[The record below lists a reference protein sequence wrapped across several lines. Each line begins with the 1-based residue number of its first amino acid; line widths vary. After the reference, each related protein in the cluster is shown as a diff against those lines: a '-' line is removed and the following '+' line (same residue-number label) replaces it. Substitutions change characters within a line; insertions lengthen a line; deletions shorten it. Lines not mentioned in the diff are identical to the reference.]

1 MPQETN
7 LNVAPY
13 FDDFD
18 PQSNYYKVLFKP
30 GFPVQA
36 RELTGLQSILQNQV
50 EQMGNH
56 FFKEGAKVIP
66 GDTTYI
72 RDYYGIQIEPEF
84 LGIPVGIYLDQIL
97 GTVITGATS
106 GVTAKVVKYIT
117 NEESERGVYTL
128 YLSYENSATSDEEVS
143 TFLSGEILLTS
154 KNITY
159 ASTFISASEGFA
171 TTIPQNAPI
180 VGSSFNISEGVY
192 FLRGYFVNVN
202 AETLILD
209 QYSNTP
215 SYRVGLNVVEEIISS
230 DIDESLA
237 DNAQGFNNYT
247 APGADRLKIDTSLAK
262 KSLDNFED
270 ANFVQLSEIK
280 DGILRVINKNTDY
293 NFIGDEF
300 ARRTFDE
307 SGDYY
312 VRAFRTSVK
321 NSLND
326 NEGNRGLFQEDQ
338 STDDGTIPTED
349 LGIYK
354 VSSGKAY
361 VKGYEVE
368 TLAPVLV
375 DFPKP
380 RSVKSVENQAINF
393 GFGPTLTVNRVY
405 GSASIGINTDGTLSL
420 RSERV
425 GSDQLVA
432 AGKEIGIARVYDF
445 ALESGSYDS
454 TIPNINQWDLSLF
467 DVQTYSD
474 ISLNE
479 AVTLTTSTHIKGES
493 SGATGFL
500 KYDVSAGTAI
510 TAYNVNGNFH
520 KGERLIF
527 NGVLDDARFVT
538 SDINYSLADVKSVHG
553 IVGAANT
560 FSGDLIQKSIRD
572 FGSANVAAA
581 SGSQSKVSIPADAGF
596 TFVGIVTVGN
606 IVSYSR
612 NSLDIQSF
620 GRVVGVA
627 ATNFDI
633 EAVETVN
640 GVCNGALPTSSET
653 VQNLK
658 LVSTKASGGSGSG
671 NLANNEALFSIFP
684 KQNIESVSLIDS
696 DITIRRQY
704 TTNISNNSTAS
715 ITAGANEVFLPFDE
729 ERYTLIRSD
738 GATEVLTEDKFS
750 LTNGSTTLT
759 INGLG
764 SNDSG
769 SRLITTLRKSDLK
782 SKVKTKSISKDLV
795 INKSRETASGIGST
809 TLDDGLEYGNY
820 PYGTRVQD
828 EVISLNVPD
837 VYKIYGIFES
847 EDSNNPVCPSMTLGQ
862 LDGESSN
869 TNDLI
874 VGETLLGQTSG
885 AKAILLS
892 KLDDTQIAFTYLNG
906 STFANNEI
914 IKFETSNVNGV
925 SSGVQVGSK
934 EITNDFKF
942 DNGQRQAIYDYSRIV
957 RKTDVPTPSRSIR
970 VYFASAGYQN
980 SDDGD
985 ITTISSYEGFNYAKD
1000 IGVVGDSRVS
1010 DIIDAR
1016 PRVTEYSI
1024 AEGAN
1029 SPFEFSGRS
1038 FADGQNGRTHSSS
1051 HIIASDESLTL
1062 DYTYYLGRIDRLYID
1077 TQGKLGYITGTAAD
1091 NPKAP
1096 DSLSNCMSIATVYL
1110 PPFLYNV
1117 SDAKVTFIDHKRY
1130 QMSDIAKLDQRI
1142 SNLEYYT
1149 SLSLIE
1155 TQTLNMFVSDANGL
1169 NRFKSGIFVDNFST
1183 LTPQDT
1189 SVGIRNSVDRKKGI
1203 LRPSHYTTALNLQLG
1218 TNAISGVG
1226 TTSNTNQDIEFADP
1240 VGVNVRRT
1248 GQVVTLDYED
1258 VEWLN
1263 QPYATRV
1270 ENVTPYLVQFYQGN
1284 IELTPNADVWIDT
1297 TLLEVNSV
1305 QMEGSFQGIA
1315 EALGAE
1321 ITTNA
1326 DGQSVGVT
1334 PIIWNSWETT
1344 GVNLDISLS
1353 NDVNQNT
1360 TTSSNTVSGSGS
1372 GGSGGASA
1380 SVDVSVTQQ
1389 TTTTTTTNNISAT
1402 TSIGLD
1408 QQRSGQQFTVNESID
1423 TESLG
1428 TNVINTEI
1436 INFMRSRN
1444 ITFDGKAFKPFT
1456 RLYSFF
1462 DSVDVN
1468 RFCTPKLIEIEMIHG
1483 TFTVGES
1490 VAGTMLN
1497 GGAVPLN
1504 AATVPAIT
1512 FRVANSNHKFGPFN
1526 NPTDT
1531 YTSNPYN
1538 RDVTIPANYSESS
1551 STINIDLFSLQSQDT
1566 PQFNGFIETDM
1577 ILTGQ
1582 SSGAQA
1588 RVVNRRLL
1596 TDNVGTI
1603 LGTYCVPP
1611 TGNPANPTF
1620 ETGTNTLRL
1629 TSDSINTTI
1638 EGIVTTAG
1646 EALFYSQGTLQTT
1659 QETTLSLRN
1668 ASVNTQDFTQTRIIG
1683 DTATSNTIQV
1693 ISTDTNTTVTG
1704 VDADVSIDVPQP
1716 RGGGGGGRRR
1726 GGGGE
1731 RRERRERREGEREAI
1746 RFPRI
1751 DIPEQRDPL
1760 AQTFIVDD
1768 ESGIYITKV
1777 DFFFRTKGEN
1787 APVTFELRETNLG
1800 TPSSRILPFSQLN
1813 LDPDQVNLSD
1823 DGTVPTTFTLP
1834 APVYLEGG
1842 KEYAMV
1848 LKSQSTDY
1856 NVYISRLGEADI
1868 TSLGGNESDQVIVTE
1883 QPLLGS
1889 LFKSQNASVWTPS
1902 QYEDLKFR
1910 MYRADFAATG
1920 TVNFFNPVLPE
1931 SLGVIDPN
1939 GLTLE
1944 PRQIRVGLGT
1954 TVNDASVPER
1964 LTLGNT
1970 VKQLSIGAKGTLVAL
1985 AGSATGDLSLTNVGA
2000 GYTPSSGPGFTYTGV
2015 ALTAITGKGI
2025 NATADITINSGVAV
2039 GATIRAGGTGY
2050 VVGDVLT
2057 PVSIGSLDLG
2067 SNIQLSVQEILG
2079 NNTLV
2084 LENVQGNFS
2093 TSSAYPL
2100 YYENN
2105 VGFTTELNGVGGNV
2119 VPTSPINVTHQGDY
2133 IRVFK
2138 RNHGLYSNV
2147 NRTTISDVRS
2157 DVIPNTIALEYT
2169 FDTTSFIT
2177 LETVAT
2183 EFNTFE
2189 NLGVGGT
2196 NPGYV
2201 KIGDEII
2208 GYTGVNGR
2216 TLTGVTRGVD
2226 NTTIATH
2233 ASGELIYK
2241 YELNGVSLRRINREH
2256 QLIQVN
2262 SSDLEEPPIGLDYFY
2277 VKLLMNA
2284 NGTNRAPS
2292 NSAGFPPLYFNERKV
2307 AGGPDAKTTY
2317 NLPFHLITPRVTNIT
2332 PLGTA
2337 LIPQA
2342 RTVTAS
2348 SVSGNQENMLD
2359 QGYQRVNLA
2368 TENYFDSLRMVA
2380 SARNE
2385 ELLLDSDLFPG
2396 DRSFSMLFNLVSLDS
2411 RLSPAIDL
2419 DSASV
2424 LFTSNRVNQP
2434 ITNYADDFRVSTTTD
2449 DPNRFFYVSK
2459 NVVLENPATSIEV
2472 LLDGY
2477 CTTRNDIRVFYS
2489 VDQDS
2494 PASETV
2500 FIPFP
2505 GYANIGPSGAILERG
2520 NSNGTSDTL
2529 VPKRDSYEV
2538 NPSVN
2543 LFKEYQYTVEDLVPF
2558 KSFRIKIIG
2567 TSTDQ
2572 AVAPMI
2578 RNLRAI
2584 ALA

>member
-66 GDTTYI
+66 GDLTYI
-72 RDYYGIQIEPEF
+72 KDYYGIQIEPEF

-97 GTVITGATS
+97 GTTITGATS

-128 YLSYENSATSDEEVS
+128 YLNYENSATSDEEVS

-159 ASTFISASEGFA
+159 ASTFISAGEGFA
-171 TTIPQNAPI
+171 TTIPSNAPI
-180 VGSSFNISEGVY
+180 VGSSFNISDGVY
-192 FLRGYFVNVN
+192 FLRGHFVNVS

-215 SYRVGLNVVEEIISS
+215 SYRVGLDVIEEIVSS
-230 DIDESLA
+230 DIDPNLA

-247 APGADRLKIDTSLAK
+247 APGADRLKIGTYLAK
-262 KSLDNFED
+262 KALDNFED
-270 ANFVQLSEIK
+270 ANFVQLSEVK
-280 DGILRVINKNTDY
+280 DGVLRLVNTNTDY

-307 SGDYY
+307 SGHYY
-312 VRAFRTSVK
+312 VKAFRTSVR

-326 NEGNRGLFQEDQ
+326 NEGNRGIFEEGQT
-338 STDDGTIPTED
+338 TDYGQTPSDNI
-349 LGIYK
+349 GIYK
-354 VSSGKAY
+354 INPGKAY

-368 TLAPVLV
+368 TLAPTLI
-375 DFPKP
+375 DFFKP
-380 RSVKSVENQAINF
+380 RTKKTNKNQAVNF
-393 GFGPTLTVNRVY
+393 GFGPTLTLNRVY
-405 GSASIGINTDGTLSL
+405 GSASIGINTDGSLSL

-425 GSDQLVA
+425 GSDQLAA
-432 AGKEIGIARVYDF
+432 AGKEIGVARVYDF

-454 TIPNINQWDLSLF
+454 SIPNINQWDLSLF

-474 ISLNE
+474 ISVNE

-500 KYDVSAGTAI
+500 KYNVSAGTAL
-510 TAYNVNGNFH
+510 TAYGVNGNFH
-520 KGERLIF
+520 RGERLLF

-538 SDINYSLADVKSVHG
+538 DDTNYSLSDVKSVHG
-553 IVGAANT
+553 IVGTANT
-560 FSGDLIQKSIRD
+560 FSGDLVQDSVRN

-606 IVSYSR
+606 LVSYSR
-612 NSLDIQSF
+612 DSLDIQSF
-620 GRVVGVA
+620 GRVVSVA
-627 ATNFDI
+627 TTNFDI
-633 EAVETVN
+633 EAVQTVN

-658 LVSTKASGGSGSG
+658 LISTKASGGPGSG
-671 NLANNEALFSIFP
+671 NIASNEALYSTLP
-684 KQNIESVSLIDS
+684 KLNISDVSLVGS

-704 TTNISNNSTAS
+704 TTNISNNSTAA
-715 ITAGANEVFLPFDE
+715 INAGDNEVFLPFDE

-738 GATEVLTEDKFS
+738 GTTEILTEDKIS

-764 SNDSG
+764 TNDTG
-769 SRLITTLRKSDLK
+769 SRLITTLRKSNLK
-782 SKVKTKSISKDLV
+782 SKVKTRSISKDLV
-795 INKSRETASGIGST
+795 ISKSSATASGIGST
-809 TLDDGLEYGNY
+809 TLDDGLVYGDY

-847 EDSNNPVCPSMTLGQ
+847 EDNSDPVAPNMTLGQ
-862 LDGESSN
+862 LDGETST

-874 VGETLLGQTSG
+874 IGETLIGQTSG
-885 AKAILLS
+885 AKAIFLQ
-892 KLDDTQIAFTYLNG
+892 KLDDTQIVFTSLN
-906 STFANNEI
+906 STNFANNEV
-914 IKFETSNVNGV
+914 IKFKTSNVNGV
-925 SSGVQVGSK
+925 SSGVKAGSK
-934 EITNDFKF
+934 EITADFKF
-942 DNGQRQAIYDYSRIV
+942 DNGQRQSIYDYSRIL
-957 RKTDVPTPSRSIR
+957 RKSEVPVPARKIR
-970 VYFASAGYQN
+970 VYFAAAGYQD

-985 ITTISSYEGFNYAKD
+985 ITTINSYEGFNYAKD
-1000 IGVVGDSRVS
+1000 IGVIGNSRVS

-1016 PRVTEYSI
+1016 PRVVEYSI

-1038 FADGQNGRTHSSS
+1038 FEDGQSGRTHSSS
-1051 HIIASDESLTL
+1051 HILASDESMTL
-1062 DYTYYLGRIDRLYID
+1062 DYSYFLGRIDRLYVD
-1077 TQGKLGYITGTAAD
+1077 TDGRIGVAQGAPDD

-1096 DSLSNCMSIATVYL
+1096 DPISNCMNIATVFL
-1110 PPFLYNV
+1110 PAYLYNT
-1117 SDAKVTFIDHKRY
+1117 SDAQVSFIDHKRY
-1130 QMSDIAKLDQRI
+1130 QMSDIAKLEQRI
-1142 SNLEYYT
+1142 ANLEYYT
-1149 SLSLIE
+1149 SLSLME
-1155 TQTLNMFVSDANGL
+1155 TQTLNLFVSDANGL

-1183 LTPQDT
+1183 LAPQDT
-1189 SVGIRNSVDRKKGI
+1189 AIGIRNSIDRKNGI
-1203 LRPSHYTTALNLQLG
+1203 LRPAHYTTALNLQLA

-1226 TTSNTNQDIEFADP
+1226 TTSNTSQDAEFADP

-1248 GQVVTLDYED
+1248 GQMLTLDYTDE
-1258 VEWLN
+1258 EWLT
-1263 QPYATRV
+1263 QPFATRV
-1270 ENVTPYLVQFYQGN
+1270 ENVTPYLVQFWQGSVEM
-1284 IELTPNADVWIDT
+1284 IPDVDVWIDT
-1297 TLLEVNSV
+1297 NLLEVNSV
-1305 QMEGSFQGIA
+1305 MMEGSFQGIA

-1344 GVNLDISLS
+1344 GVNLDISLD
-1353 NDVNQNT
+1353 NQVNQST
-1360 TTSSNTVSGSGS
+1360 TTSQNTVSSNASTNFGD
-1372 GGSGGASA
+1372 GGSA
-1380 SVDVSVTQQ
+1380 SVGIDIGQT
-1389 TTTTTTTNNISAT
+1389 TTTTTTTNNITAT
-1402 TSIGLD
+1402 SSISLN
-1408 QQRSGQQFTVNESID
+1408 QQQTGVQHTITENID

-1436 INFMRSRN
+1436 TNFMRSRN
-1444 ITFDGKAFKPFT
+1444 INFDGRSFKPFT

-1462 DSVDVN
+1462 DSVDVTK
-1468 RFCTPKLIEIEMIHG
+1468 FCTPKLIEIEMQHG
-1483 TFTVGES
+1483 TFTIGETVVGTMNNGGS
-1490 VAGTMLN
+1490 VANNTDSIPEI
-1497 GGAVPLN
+1497 A
-1504 AATVPAIT
+1504 
-1512 FRVANSNHKFGPFN
+1512 FRVANSNHKFGPFSA
-1526 NPTDT
+1526 PEDIYVT
-1531 YTSNPYN
+1531 NPYN
-1538 RDVTIPANYSESS
+1538 RDLTIPANYSESS
-1551 STINIDLFSLQSQDT
+1551 TILNVDLFSLQSQDS
-1566 PQFNGFIETDM
+1566 PQFYGWIETDM

-1582 SSGAQA
+1582 TSGAQA
-1588 RVVNRRLL
+1588 RVVNRRI
-1596 TDNVGTI
+1596 TSDRVGTI
-1603 LGTYCVPP
+1603 QGSFCVPP
-1611 TGNPANPTF
+1611 SGNSANPTF
-1620 ETGTNTLRL
+1620 ETGTSSFRL
-1629 TSDSINTTI
+1629 TNSSTNSAI
-1638 EGIVTTAG
+1638 EGVTTTAG
-1646 EALFYSQGTLQTT
+1646 ESLFYSQGTLQTT

-1668 ASVNTQDFTQTRIIG
+1668 ASVATQDFTQSQTIG

-1693 ISTDTNTTVTG
+1693 ISTDTNTQITD
-1704 VDADVSIDVPQP
+1704 VDLDIDVEAPDP
-1716 RGGGGGGRRR
+1716 PEPIIIVEPAPAPPAGGGNGGGGG
-1726 GGGGE
+1726 
-1731 RRERRERREGEREAI
+1731 
-1746 RFPRI
+1746 
-1751 DIPEQRDPL
+1751 DPL
-1760 AQTFIVDD
+1760 AQTFVVDD
-1768 ESGIYITKV
+1768 TTGIFITKV
-1777 DFFFRTKGEN
+1777 DFYFRTRGES
-1787 APVTFELRETNLG
+1787 APVILQIRETNLG
-1800 TPSSRILPFSQLN
+1800 TPSSRILPFSEVS
-1813 LDPDQVNLSD
+1813 LDPDKINLSE
-1823 DGTVPTTFTLP
+1823 DGTVATTFTFSS
-1834 APVYLEGG
+1834 PVYLEGQT
-1842 KEYAMV
+1842 EYAMI
-1848 LKSQSTDY
+1848 LLSHSTDY
-1856 NVYISRLGEADI
+1856 TVYISRLGEADI
-1868 TSLGGNESDQVIVTE
+1868 TTLGGGESDQVIVSE

-1902 QYEDLKFR
+1902 QYEDLKFKL
-1910 MYRADFAATG
+1910 YRANFKQTG
-1920 TVNFFNPVLPE
+1920 SVSFFNPQLPD
-1931 SLGVIDPN
+1931 SLGAIDPN
-1939 GLTLE
+1939 GLSLE

-1954 TVNDASVPER
+1954 TVNDNIATIPER

-1970 VKQLSIGAKGTLVAL
+1970 VKQLSIGAQGTLVAL

-2000 GYTPSSGPGFTYTGV
+2000 GYTPSSGGFTYTGV

-2025 NATADITINSGVAV
+2025 NGTADITINGGVAV
-2039 GATIRAGGTGY
+2039 AATIRAGGSGY

-2057 PVSIGSLDLG
+2057 PVSVGSLDLG
-2067 SNIQLSVQEILG
+2067 SNIQLSVQQILG

-2119 VPTSPINVTHQGDY
+2119 VPTSPIAITHQGDY

-2147 NRTTISDVRS
+2147 NRVTISDARS
-2157 DVIPNTIALEYT
+2157 DVTPNTLAQEYS

-2177 LETVAT
+2177 LETAAT
-2183 EFNTFE
+2183 DYETFE

-2201 KIGDEII
+2201 KIGNEII
-2208 GYTGVNGR
+2208 SYTGTSGR

-2226 NTTIATH
+2226 NTTIGTH
-2233 ASGELIYK
+2233 AADELVYK

-2262 SSDLEEPPIGLDYFY
+2262 SSDLEEAPIGLDYYY
-2277 VKLLMNA
+2277 VKLQMNA

-2292 NSAGFPPLYFNERKV
+2292 NSEGFPPLYFNERKV
-2307 AGGPDAKTTY
+2307 AGGPDVKSTY

-2332 PLGTA
+2332 PLGTT
-2337 LIPQA
+2337 LISQA
-2342 RTVTAS
+2342 RTVSAS

-2359 QGYQRVNLA
+2359 QGYQRVNLFN
-2368 TENYFDSLRMVA
+2368 ENYFDSLRMVS

-2396 DRSFSMLFNLVSLDS
+2396 DRSFSMLFNLVTTDT

-2419 DSASV
+2419 DNASV
-2424 LFTSNRVNQP
+2424 VFTSNRVNQP
-2434 ITNYADDFRVSTTTD
+2434 ITNYADDFRVATTTE

-2459 NVVLENPATSIEV
+2459 NIVLENPATSLEV

-2477 CTTRNDIRVFYS
+2477 CTNRNDIRVFYS
-2489 VDQDS
+2489 VDQDA
-2494 PASETV
+2494 PVDETV

-2505 GYANIGPSGAILERG
+2505 GYANLDSSGAVLERG
-2520 NSNGTSDTL
+2520 NSNGTTDIF
-2529 VPKRDSYEV
+2529 VPKRDSYET
-2538 NPSVN
+2538 NPSPN
-2543 LFKEYQYTVEDLVPF
+2543 LFREYQYTVDDLVSF
-2558 KSFRIKIIG
+2558 RSFRIKVIG